1 MDVKN
6 TAASA
11 LPLQPIVGAHGFWRR
26 LDVRMGGVQV
36 ESISQMNRCQE
47 LFLMLS
53 SSQARRK
60 ELFMS
65 GGTISSESVDAN
77 FRQIPDPIAQGQTKN
92 MSMSILSGLTA
103 QSKFLWPN
111 AAPIEFTFELDDAT
125 ANLHVPV
132 VADAETTSSSFQIE
146 NMYITAEVIEMD
158 SALLNKYVEHLS
170 EGKSL
175 SWENKTL
182 NSVLHSV
189 GSSNANFSCNQ
200 SRAYTKLDTIFVNY
214 IRTEL
219 QGTGA
224 TTPYTSR
231 KQVNWFQGLTDS
243 STTAIDDT
251 NDILEAY
258 ITIGSKRVPLFAETK
273 LNQH

>member
-1 MDVKN
+1 MGSYIAGGVESVLLDELRFTTSPGASYVLNKDVVRYDPSGSSIYSPSSGQRVCKINITGAANQWINPNSLKLVMEVKN
-6 TAASA
+6 TATTA

-77 FRQIPDPIAQGQTKN
+77 WHQIPDPIAQGQTKN
-92 MSMSILSGLTA
+92 MCMSILSGLTA

-111 AAPIEFTFELDDAT
+111 AAPIEFTFELDDVK
-125 ANLHVPV
+125 ANLHVPIV
-132 VADAETTSSSFQIE
+132 SAAETASSSFQIE
-146 NMYITAEVIEMD
+146 NMYITADVIEMD

-175 SWENKTL
+175 SL
-182 NSVLHSV
+182 
-189 GSSNANFSCNQ
+189 GNQ
-200 SRAYTKLDTIFVNY
+200 
-214 IRTEL
+214 
-219 QGTGA
+219 
-224 TTPYTSR
+224 
-231 KQVNWFQGLTDS
+231 DS
-243 STTAIDDT
+243 
-251 NDILEAY
+251 
-258 ITIGSKRVPLFAETK
+258 
-273 LNQH
+273 